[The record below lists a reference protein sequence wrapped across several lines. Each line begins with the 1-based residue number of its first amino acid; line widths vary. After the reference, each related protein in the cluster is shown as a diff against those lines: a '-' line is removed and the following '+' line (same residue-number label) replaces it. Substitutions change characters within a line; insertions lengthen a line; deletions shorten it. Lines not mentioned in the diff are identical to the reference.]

1 MVDELEQDFVEE
13 QVNLPRIETPTI
25 AQDLES
31 PQKAIAMLIK
41 EDSHTSQS
49 QEISQMDDQSQKL
62 EVPVDKDFFSP
73 SSIAISVHPPIDKIV
88 VSQSADIVQSENQM
102 PFSLSDKYIVKE
114 SVEIANHDAD
124 PVSLA
129 LMVDEPVEEQE
140 EKCQFVDSSL
150 VPNDVTFAQKQLAY
164 DQLRMPQAALNHSE
178 QA

>member
-1 MVDELEQDFVEE
+1 
-13 QVNLPRIETPTI
+13 
-25 AQDLES
+25 
-31 PQKAIAMLIK
+31 
-41 EDSHTSQS
+41 
-49 QEISQMDDQSQKL
+49 
-62 EVPVDKDFFSP
+62 
-73 SSIAISVHPPIDKIV
+73 
-88 VSQSADIVQSENQM
+88 M

-164 DQLRMPQAALNHSE
+164 DQLRMP
-178 QA
+178 